1 MNMQPDQH
9 DGELTL
15 NLTPMLDVIFQLLI
29 FFMVA
34 TTFQKD
40 EREINV
46 ELPQATTGSELSTEN
61 DEIIIHVRRDG
72 SLVLRGEEVNSEEL
86 ARQLAASAERNPQT
100 PVMIRGDR
108 LVHHE
113 DVVGVM
119 DACGLAGLT
128 SLSLGT
134 METP

>member
-1 MNMQPDQH
+1 MNLQPEDK

-40 EREINV
+40 EREIDV
-46 ELPQATTGSELSTEN
+46 ELPQATTGNELSTEN
-61 DEIIIHVRRDG
+61 EEVIIHVRRDG
-72 SLVLRGEEVNSEEL
+72 SLVLHGEEVDEDEL
-86 ARQLAASAERNPQT
+86 ARHLSITAERNPQT

>member
-1 MNMQPDQH
+1 LN
-9 DGELTL
+9 L

-40 EREINV
+40 EREIEV
-46 ELPQATTGSELSTEN
+46 ELPRASTGNEVTTDSEEV
-61 DEIIIHVRRDG
+61 IIHVRRDG
-72 SLVLRGEEVNSEEL
+72 SLILHGEEVNSDEL
-86 ARQLAASAERNPQT
+86 ARQLSATAERNPET

-128 SLSLGT
+128 ALSLGS

>member
-1 MNMQPDQH
+1 MNIQPNDSE
-9 DGELTL
+9 ELNL

-40 EREINV
+40 EREIDV
-46 ELPQATTGSELSTEN
+46 ELPQASNGNILSTDT
-61 DEIIIHVRRDG
+61 DEVIIHVRRDG
-72 SLVLRGEEVNSEEL
+72 TLVLHGEVVNTQEL
-86 ARQLAASAERNPQT
+86 GRELVATAERNPET

-113 DVVGVM
+113 DVISVM

>member
-1 MNMQPDQH
+1 MNISTNESE
-9 DGELTL
+9 ELTL

-29 FFMVA
+29 FFMVS

-40 EREINV
+40 EKEIGV
-46 ELPQATTGSELSTEN
+46 ELPQASTGSALSTET
-61 DEIIIHVRRDG
+61 DEIIIHIRRDG
-72 SLVLRGEEVNSEEL
+72 TVVLQGEVVDTKSLG
-86 ARQLAASAERNPQT
+86 RQLAASAESNPET

-113 DVVGVM
+113 DVVSVM
-119 DACGLAGLT
+119 DACGMAGLT

-134 METP
+134 TDTP

>member
-1 MNMQPDQH
+1 MNIQPDESE
-9 DGELTL
+9 ELIL

-46 ELPQATTGSELSTEN
+46 ELPQASTGNAISTET
-61 DEIIIHVRRDG
+61 DEVIIHVRRDG
-72 SLVLRGEEVNSEEL
+72 TLVLGGEVVDAQEL
-86 ARQLAASAERNPQT
+86 SRKLVAAAENNPET

-119 DACGLAGLT
+119 DACGLAGLS